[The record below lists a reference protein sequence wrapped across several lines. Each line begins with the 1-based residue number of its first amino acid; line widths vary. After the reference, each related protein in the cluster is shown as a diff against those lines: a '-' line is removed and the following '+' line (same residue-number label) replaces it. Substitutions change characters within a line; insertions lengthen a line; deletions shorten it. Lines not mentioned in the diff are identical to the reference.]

1 LSLEPREIHLC
12 VGVPPYAARMLSEL
26 DRAVLEFEAS
36 WWLHSGAKDRNI
48 HDTVGISAT
57 RYYQV
62 LRRLMDDPGALAV
75 DPLTVRRLRRF
86 RDDARQ
92 RSAER
97 RLGGT
102 PAGR

>member
-1 LSLEPREIHLC
+1 
-12 VGVPPYAARMLSEL
+12 MLSEL
-26 DRAVLEFEAS
+26 DRAVLDFEAS
-36 WWLHSGAKDRNI
+36 WWLHPGAKDRNI
-48 HDTVGISAT
+48 RDTVGISAN

-62 LRRLMDDPGALAV
+62 LRRLIDESDALAY

-97 RLGGT
+97 RLGGGT
-102 PAGR
+102 PVGQ